1 LDAIERAARELAD
14 VERGGCVSE
23 LAYTTLVDG
32 LRALHAAIEGTRVL
46 GAEHAAVQ
54 AKCLAAAT
62 MLSRASEGLR
72 LRRDSAGLIHVV
84 SFDGRVACGGVP
96 LPTAAPLASTLFAS
110 FATVGGPA
118 LSIASKVEASDVEQ
132 MAKAVMMRDGGLVPA
147 GHALRACRVVSQ
159 LAQTGKAPQAPTV
172 DPARAGST
180 LQTAW
185 ESVRT
190 GSHIPMHAVDSL
202 AEQMHAMLRG
212 DASAMLHLSALK
224 THDQYTF
231 VHTVNVSLLSASLA
245 QACGLSDAM
254 VHDIAVGAM
263 LHDVGKGLV
272 PEHILNKKGK
282 LEGNELAV
290 MRRHPLDG
298 ARMLIDA
305 GNAPDLAVVIAY
317 EHHMHL
323 NRTGYPLPRQ
333 DHFPHLA
340 SQIVQ
345 VADMYDALRTN
356 RPYRAGMPIEKA
368 QEIMLAGA
376 GVSHDKALL
385 DWFFE
390 RIALRCADERDVAG
404 ESPEAATEASD
415 APNTPAATTAP

>member
-1 LDAIERAARELAD
+1 MN
-14 VERGGCVSE
+14 E

-32 LRALHAAIEGTRVL
+32 LRAVHASIEGMRVL
-46 GAEHAAVQ
+46 GHEHPAVE

-62 MLSRASEGLR
+62 LLTRASEGLR
-72 LRRDSAGLIHVV
+72 SRRNAAGLLHVV

-96 LPTAAPLASTLFAS
+96 LPAAAGLASTLFANLS
-110 FATVGGPA
+110 CVGGPA
-118 LSIASKVEASDVEQ
+118 LSIASKVEAGDV
-132 MAKAVMMRDGGLVPA
+132 ALLARAVLARDGSLIPA
-147 GHALRACRVVSQ
+147 THPVRACQVVSQ
-159 LAQTGKAPQAPTV
+159 LAQTGTATSAAPV
-172 DPARAGST
+172 DPQRAGQT
-180 LQTAW
+180 LYSAW
-185 ESVRT
+185 ESVRS

-212 DASAMLHLSALK
+212 DASALLHLSALK
-224 THDQYTF
+224 HHDQYTF
-231 VHTVNVSLLSASLA
+231 VHTVNVSVLSASLA

-272 PEHILNKKGK
+272 PEHILNKRGK
-282 LEGNELAV
+282 LEGTELAL

-305 GNAPDLAVVIAY
+305 GNAPDLAIVIAY

-356 RPYRAGMPIEKA
+356 RPYRAGMPIEQA
-368 QEIMLAGA
+368 REIMFQGA
-376 GVSHDKALL
+376 GISHDKALL
-385 DWFFE
+385 DWFFD
-390 RIALRCADERDVAG
+390 RIAQRCADERDLSGVAANG
-404 ESPEAATEASD
+404 EANATTSETARAAPTAD
-415 APNTPAATTAP
+415 VTPQAAPGATTAPGL